1 MASSRFFKYVYF
13 TTLIVMIGSCVE
25 KKNEIGTSKKEATKI
40 QSKKVD
46 TIGLIKKL
54 PSNIKLPD
62 GMVWVPGGIFKQG
75 AVQQDAEAM
84 QHEKPA
90 HEVAVDGFFMDATPV
105 TNAKFSEFVNE
116 TGYVTIAERVPDWE
130 ELKQQLPEGTPK
142 PHDSILQPG
151 SLIFRKTK
159 TSLPNLYDFSQ
170 WWSWSIGASW
180 KKPEG
185 PNSSIL
191 GREDH
196 PVVHISYEDAL
207 AFCKWANR
215 RLPTEA
221 EWEYAARGGE
231 DGTTFF
237 WGNDVSELSKYSNT
251 WEGEF
256 PVENT
261 KNDGFE
267 GSSPVGMFPTN
278 AFGLF
283 DMAGNVWEWTGDWYN
298 PNYYQE
304 LKTIGIVR
312 NPRGAKEPFNPTNP
326 YVREKVIRGGSFL
339 CSDSYCASYRI
350 SARMASTMD
359 SSMGHLGFRTVASAD
374 MLTK

>member
-1 MASSRFFKYVYF
+1 MALTRFLKYVYF
-13 TTLIVMIGSCVE
+13 IILIVIMSSCDE
-25 KKNEIGTSKKEATKI
+25 KKKEVGTAKKEVTKTLSKKA
-40 QSKKVD
+40 D
-46 TIGLIKKL
+46 TVGLIKKL
-54 PSNIKLPD
+54 PSNITLPD
-62 GMVWVPGGIFKQG
+62 GMVWIPGGTFKQG
-75 AVQQDAEAM
+75 AVPQDGEAM

-105 TNAKFSEFVNE
+105 TNAKFSEFVSK
-116 TGYVTIAERVPDWE
+116 TGYVTIAERVPEWE
-130 ELKQQLPEGTPK
+130 ELKKQLPEGTPK

-170 WWSWSIGASW
+170 WWSWSIGANW

-185 PNSSIL
+185 PGSSIV
-191 GREDH
+191 GKEDH

-207 AFCKWANR
+207 AFCQWANR

-231 DGTTFF
+231 HGTTFF

-267 GSSPVGMFPTN
+267 GSSPVSTFPAN
-278 AFGLF
+278 EFGLF
-283 DMAGNVWEWTGDWYN
+283 DMAGNVWEWTSDWYN

-304 LKTIGIVR
+304 LMAVGIVR
-312 NPRGAKEPFNPTNP
+312 NPRGALEPFNPTNP

-359 SSMGHLGFRTVASAD
+359 SSMGHLGFRTVASID
-374 MLTK
+374 MLKK